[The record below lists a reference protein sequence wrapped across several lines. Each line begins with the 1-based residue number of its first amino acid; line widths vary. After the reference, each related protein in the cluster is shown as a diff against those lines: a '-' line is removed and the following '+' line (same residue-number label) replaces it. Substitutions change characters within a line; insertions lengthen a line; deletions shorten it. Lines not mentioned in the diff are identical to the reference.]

1 MKYGKSAMAA
11 LGMATL
17 LAFATPIVH
26 ADAGVGELTATPA
39 HHDFGDVPEG
49 ETAQVTTVV
58 QNTGSEAVEIT
69 NVRTS

>member
-17 LAFATPIVH
+17 LAFAAPIVH
-26 ADAGVGELTATPA
+26 ADAGGGELTATPEY
-39 HHDFGDVPEG
+39 HDFGDLPEG
-49 ETAQVTTVV
+49 ETALVTAVV
-58 QNTGSEAVEIT
+58 QNTGSETVEIT